1 MFQDEKTTE
10 LDLNSAHTS
19 LDSTSKNARWTEHPR
34 TPNSP
39 DHVRP
44 RHSSAVGHSVA
55 LDHKQGTWLIKL
67 AAAVSILLLSLWL
80 F

>member
-10 LDLNSAHTS
+10 LDLNSADNA
-19 LDSTSKNARWTEHPR
+19 LEAPSKNTRWTEHPR
-34 TPNSP
+34 SPNSS
-39 DHVRP
+39 DHGRP
-44 RHSSAVGHSVA
+44 RQHSTASHSIA
-55 LDHKQGTWLIKL
+55 LDHQQGSWLIKL

>member
-10 LDLNSAHTS
+10 LDLNSAHTL
-19 LDSTSKNARWTEHPR
+19 LDSTSKNARWTEPPS
-34 TPNSP
+34 T
-39 DHVRP
+39 
-44 RHSSAVGHSVA
+44 SVQVSGDSQRQAHRLNPSIA
-55 LDHKQGTWLIKL
+55 LDHQQGSWLIKL

>member
-10 LDLNSAHTS
+10 LDLNSASTA
-19 LDSTSKNARWTEHPR
+19 LESTSKNARWTEHPR
-34 TPNSP
+34 TTN
-39 DHVRP
+39 RP
-44 RHSSAVGHSVA
+44 EYGNPRQHSAGSQSIA
-55 LDHKQGTWLIKL
+55 LDHKQGSWLIKL